1 MSRNSKHEHNIKY
14 LHPNFLCLVHRVIVP
29 WMSQVDYSTCLFYFH
44 WKIPIASSKTYML
57 LLFIQKIRL
66 LALGPNQ
73 VSQQLLNTQPN
84 NCLDQW
90 VLAVCRSSQV
100 NHAARIANKKTCLW
114 SKSSQ
119 QMESICCDV
128 WTDLSQVS
136 KDGLLNDRS
145 NKVKSSRIFTE

>member
-1 MSRNSKHEHNIKY
+1 MSRNSKHEHN
-14 LHPNFLCLVHRVIVP
+14 LSLCIPIFCALYTVWLYRE
-29 WMSQVDYSTCLFYFH
+29 CLKLTTAHVCSNFH
-44 WKIPIASSKTYML
+44 WKIPIVSSKTYML
-57 LLFIQKIRL
+57 LLLIQKIRL

-90 VLAVCRSSQV
+90 VLAVCRSSQA
-100 NHAARIANKKTCLW
+100 NHAVRIANKKTGLW
-114 SKSSQ
+114 YKSSQ

-136 KDGLLNDRS
+136 KDG
-145 NKVKSSRIFTE
+145 VIAEQQI